1 MWGRRRADRV
11 LQLTPPKPRSAG
23 VLEWSGARVQRR
35 DRLGGAIHEYASVFL
50 HLHVGLVGVLL
61 LQPTAERGAR
71 LLCEFGTR
79 RDCPPRI
86 AVTEIFAAETAEL
99 AEQH

>member
-1 MWGRRRADRV
+1 V
-11 LQLTPPKPRSAG
+11 LLLA
-23 VLEWSGARVQRR
+23 
-35 DRLGGAIHEYASVFL
+35 
-50 HLHVGLVGVLL
+50 VGLVGVLL
-61 LQPTAERGAR
+61 LQQTAERGAR
-71 LLCEFGTR
+71 LVCEFGTR